1 VWVRDVLLTHRRRMS
16 AVGIRSYL
24 AEDREAVRDISYRTG
39 FMGESAESFW
49 SHKESWAD
57 L

>member
-1 VWVRDVLLTHRRRMS
+1 MTTIGV
-16 AVGIRSYL
+16 RSYV
-24 AEDREAVRDISYRTG
+24 AEDREAVRDISYHTG